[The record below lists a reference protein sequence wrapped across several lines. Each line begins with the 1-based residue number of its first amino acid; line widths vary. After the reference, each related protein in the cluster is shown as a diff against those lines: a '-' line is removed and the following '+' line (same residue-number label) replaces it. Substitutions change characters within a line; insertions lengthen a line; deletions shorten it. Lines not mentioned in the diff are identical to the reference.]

1 MQQVA
6 LYQSLLRELSRL
18 PVEYLQQVEQFVAKL
33 NRRNNDKENNREAI
47 LALAGSWSDLS
58 EEDFEEI
65 HTAGKEAAASLFARQ
80 IDL

>member
-1 MQQVA
+1 M

-33 NRRNNDKENNREAI
+33 NKRNSDKEKNRQAI
-47 LALAGSWSDLS
+47 LALAGSWSDLP

-65 HTAGKEAAASLFARQ
+65 RAAGKESTASLFARQ
-80 IDL
+80 VDL